1 MGVIWPSI
9 AAHRIWII
17 CKWWILTLWG
27 QKLKICQCYSLHGLS
42 GPYQPRVLML
52 RQPNHADSEL
62 CNRLG
67 LTKGCMPFV
76 INNSWYV
83 NTKYILRIMLQSQV
97 GRVLYIWTAIAQRV
111 TVCYFVNLTL

>member
-1 MGVIWPSI
+1 
-9 AAHRIWII
+9 
-17 CKWWILTLWG
+17 
-27 QKLKICQCYSLHGLS
+27 
-42 GPYQPRVLML
+42 ML